1 MNNKLQLNGY
11 MTVAKS
17 KRFPAEVKK
26 KILKAS
32 EGKSK
37 AVRAT
42 LTDAEG
48 NEVVLEGVLYESKN
62 GGLTA
67 RFDAKVSSFEI
78 VEIDAEGEP
87 PSRDKSSIDDL
98 AEEILA

>member
-11 MTVAKS
+11 MTISKS
-17 KRFPAEVKK
+17 KKFPPETRKL
-26 KILKAS
+26 ILKAS
-32 EGKSK
+32 EGKEK
-37 AVRAT
+37 AIRAT

-67 RFDAKVSSFEI
+67 RFNARINSFEI
-78 VEIDAEGEP
+78 VEVEERMQAVNELAD
-87 PSRDKSSIDDL
+87 SL
-98 AEEILA
+98 AEEILG